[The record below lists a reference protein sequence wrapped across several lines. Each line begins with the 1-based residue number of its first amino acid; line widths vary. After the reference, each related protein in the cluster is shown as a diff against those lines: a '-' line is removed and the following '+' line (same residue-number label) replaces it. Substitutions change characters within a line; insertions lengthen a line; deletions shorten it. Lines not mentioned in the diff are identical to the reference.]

1 MRTVSAFRSR
11 FVYQAAAVVLLAG
24 MSAACS
30 SARLSEPFFTGSTD
44 NQRQIIGNGSG
55 RSVASAG
62 SNANAGYQPMPPA
75 VNSASVSR
83 SDLLPPPPGGG
94 GYQSDASYQQVAYA
108 PAAATTAAA
117 GWTAAGGKVVT
128 LGPSDTLDNLAAK
141 YGVPQDAILASN
153 QLTGAGDLRSGRSII
168 IPRRSGSSYEQPV
181 MTTTAAYAPEPA
193 PPVQQ
198 APAMAAAGGTYVVQ
212 PGDTLFGVARRTGVN
227 VHELA
232 AANGLNTASGLRIG
246 QTLKLTPGANVQ
258 TTQVASLGNS
268 GALGAPERPLGQLR
282 VDAAG
287 NAVAAAPAPDAAQA
301 GPKINLPPPAETV
314 AQGAVKAPAMPTIP
328 AQGASSQT
336 TVAAVDTAV
345 DAASSDGKSFRWPV
359 RGRII
364 SGFGTKPNG
373 ERNDGINLAVPEGT
387 SVKAVETGTVIY
399 AGNELEGYGNL
410 VLVRHADGWVS
421 AYAHNKELLV
431 KRGDKVQ
438 RGQTVSTAGM
448 TGSVSSPQV
457 HFELRRGSKPV
468 NPMDYLAGA

>member
-11 FVYQAAAVVLLAG
+11 FLCQAAAVVLLAG

-44 NQRQIIGNGSG
+44 NQRQIIGNGQG
-55 RSVASAG
+55 RSVAYADP
-62 SNANAGYQPMPPA
+62 NANAGYQPMPPA
-75 VNSASVSR
+75 VNNSSVSR
-83 SDLLPPPPGGG
+83 GDLPAPSNTYQSTNSYGADV
-94 GYQSDASYQQVAYA
+94 GYQPASYA
-108 PAAATTAAA
+108 TAAGA
-117 GWTAAGGKVVT
+117 VASGWTAAGGKVVT
-128 LGPSDTLDNLAAK
+128 LGASDTLDNLAAK
-141 YGVPQDAILASN
+141 YGVPQDAILSVN
-153 QLTGAGDLRSGRSII
+153 QLVSSGDIRPGRSII
-168 IPRRSGSSYEQPV
+168 IPRRSDGTHQPT
-181 MTTTAAYAPEPA
+181 MTTAAYAPEPSPA
-193 PPVQQ
+193 QQ
-198 APAMAAAGGTYVVQ
+198 AQPLPAMSNDTYVVQ
-212 PGDTLFGVARRTGVN
+212 PGDTLFGVARRLGVN

-232 AANGLNTASGLRIG
+232 SANGLTTASGLRIG
-246 QTLKLTPGANVQ
+246 QTLRLSGGTGTQP
-258 TTQVASLGNS
+258 TQVASLGNS
-268 GALGAPERPLGQLR
+268 PVRGAPEQPLGQLR
-282 VDAAG
+282 VDANG
-287 NAVAAAPAPDAAQA
+287 NAIGAAPVA
-301 GPKINLPPPAETV
+301 NSSPPPAQAAV
-314 AQGAVKAPAMPTIP
+314 APPPMPAIP
-328 AQGASSQT
+328 AQETAKT
-336 TVAAVDTAV
+336 IAAVDSAV

-387 SVKAVETGTVIY
+387 SVKAVEAGTVIY

-421 AYAHNKELLV
+421 AYAHNKEILV

-457 HFELRRGSKPV
+457 HFELRKGSKPV